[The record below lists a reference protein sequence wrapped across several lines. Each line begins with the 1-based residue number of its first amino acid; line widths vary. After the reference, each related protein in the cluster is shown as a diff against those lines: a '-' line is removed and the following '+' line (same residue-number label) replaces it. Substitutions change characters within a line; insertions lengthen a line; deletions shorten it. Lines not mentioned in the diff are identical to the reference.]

1 MGNLDYYR
9 KLSKIRPPP
18 SVSDSSV
25 SKGIINFSLSRFFA
39 AGIFL
44 SNSISLDQIRQH
56 ISFLGVSPSLLLRN
70 LPYIKINS
78 DMV

>member
-25 SKGIINFSLSRFFA
+25 SKGIINFSLSRD
-39 AGIFL
+39 
-44 SNSISLDQIRQH
+44 SLQLVFK
-56 ISFLGVSPSLLLRN
+56 SKLLFCL
-70 LPYIKINS
+70 
-78 DMV
+78 